1 MSNIVNEVWYDNFM
15 QTLYEKYPKRSQL
28 LRALMDILHQERETV
43 YRRLRQDVNFS
54 IHEIAN
60 IASAW
65 NISLDKMIGI
75 NTGEV
80 SFQMRKMNYIDPSEE
95 ESLFLQKVIQGINYM
110 GNFPE
115 AELMDICNKLPRQL
129 IAGFDFLNQ
138 YYLFKWMY
146 QYGNENEVVPFS
158 QTIVSNEKS
167 QLTADY
173 YKAIKQVPTSNF
185 ILDRFIFEYLI
196 NDILYFHSIY
206 LITDD
211 EKALIKK
218 DLNALLDYMFEVA
231 YKGCYPETQNKVNL
245 YISQI
250 SIDTNYSYVFAPDA
264 NICFIHV
271 FEKFEIYTFNQEMVK
286 NFINWMQLKKRTS
299 VQISEVDEKSRIEFF
314 TRQRQ
319 LLDKL

>member
-1 MSNIVNEVWYDNFM
+1 MGNIVNEVWYDNFM

-43 YRRLRQDVNFS
+43 YRRLRRDNTFS
-54 IHEIAN
+54 IHEIAT
-60 IASAW
+60 IASTW

-80 SFQMRKMNYIDPSEE
+80 SFQMRKMNYIDPSEK

-146 QYGNENEVVPFS
+146 QYGNENEVIPFS
-158 QTIVSNEKS
+158 QTIVSNKKS

-173 YKAIKQVPTSNF
+173 YKAIKLVPTSNF

-319 LLDKL
+319 LLNKL